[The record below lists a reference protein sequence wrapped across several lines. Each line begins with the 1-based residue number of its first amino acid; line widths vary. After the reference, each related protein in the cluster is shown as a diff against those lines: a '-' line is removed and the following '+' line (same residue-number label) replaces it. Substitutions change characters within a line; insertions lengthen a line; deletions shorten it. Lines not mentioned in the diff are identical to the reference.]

1 MFMKALTDQT
11 LQLFCYQNQAK
22 ILKNLLLNF
31 PKIINADQTGF
42 IRNHYGSDKAL
53 KDHHVKLLD
62 QVKLKEMEGPA
73 ISTNRKS
80 ERDQN

>member
-1 MFMKALTDQT
+1 M
-11 LQLFCYQNQAK
+11 
-22 ILKNLLLNF
+22 
-31 PKIINADQTGF
+31 INADQTGF

-53 KDHHVKLLD
+53 KDDHVKLLD

-80 ERDQN
+80 KRDQN